1 MSFAPALPL
10 SGYAGWTLLKR
21 TMTAQTAAFSA
32 SPEIRNDEAY
42 FRARIGSVK
51 TAEQLVSDR
60 RLLKVALGAFG
71 LEGDINN
78 RFFIRKVL
86 EDGTLKT
93 DALANKL
100 ADKSY
105 QKLSSAFGFGNFAI
119 PSTQISDFAD
129 KIITAYRARSFEAAV
144 GQQDANLRLAMN
156 AERELKDLAG
166 KSSSENTKWY
176 TVLGSTP
183 LRKVFETA
191 LGLPQAFG
199 SLDIDQ
205 QLAVVRSKAKS
216 QLGIDK
222 ISDFASPEAMDK
234 LLRRFLIR
242 GEVNVLGG
250 GTSAA
255 QNALTILQNI
265 RR

>member
-21 TMTAQTAAFSA
+21 TMTAQTTAFSA

-42 FRARIGSVK
+42 FRAKIGSVK

-105 QKLSSAFGFGNFAI
+105 QKLSSTFGFGNFTT

-176 TVLGSTP
+176 SVLGSTP

-216 QLGIDK
+216 QLGVDK
-222 ISDFASPEAMDK
+222 VSDFAGAEAMDK

-242 GEVNVLGG
+242 GEVNALGG

>member
-21 TMTAQTAAFSA
+21 TMAAQTAAFNA
-32 SPEIRNDEAY
+32 APEIRNDEAY
-42 FRARIGSVK
+42 FRAKIGSVK

-71 LEGDINN
+71 LEADINN

-105 QKLSSAFGFGNFAI
+105 QKLSSAFGFGNFAT

-129 KIITAYRARSFEAAV
+129 KIIAAYRARSFEAAV
-144 GQQDANLRLAMN
+144 GEQDGNLRLAMN
-156 AERELKDLAG
+156 AERELKELAA
-166 KSSSENTKWY
+166 KSGSDNTKWY

-205 QLAVVRSKAKS
+205 QLSVIRSKAKS
-216 QLGIDK
+216 QLGSDK
-222 ISDFASPEAMDK
+222 VADFGGPAAIDK

-242 GEVNVLGG
+242 GEVNGLGG
-250 GTSAA
+250 GGSAA

>member
-21 TMTAQTAAFSA
+21 TMPAQTAAFNA
-32 SPEIRNDEAY
+32 SPEIKTDEVY
-42 FRARIGSVK
+42 FRDKIGSVK
-51 TAEQLVSDR
+51 TAEQLVADR

-71 LEGDINN
+71 LEADINN

-86 EDGTLKT
+86 EDGTLKR

-105 QKLSSAFGFGNFAI
+105 QRLSSTFGFGNFST

-144 GQQDANLRLAMN
+144 GEQDSAMRLALN

-166 KSSSENTKWY
+166 KTSSENTKWY
-176 TVLGSTP
+176 GILGSEP

-191 LGLPQAFG
+191 LGLPSAFG
-199 SLDIDQ
+199 TLDIDQ
-205 QLAVVRSKAKS
+205 QLSVIKSKAKS
-216 QLGIDK
+216 QLGSDK
-222 ISDFASPEAMDK
+222 VSDLGNADAMDK

-242 GEVNVLGG
+242 GEVEALGG

-255 QNALTILQNI
+255 QNALTLLQNI

>member
-32 SPEIRNDEAY
+32 SPEIKNDEAY
-42 FRARIGSVK
+42 FRAKIGSVK

-105 QKLSSAFGFGNFAI
+105 QKLSSAFGFGNFAT
-119 PSTQISDFAD
+119 PGTQISDFAD

-166 KSSSENTKWY
+166 KSNSENTKWY
-176 TVLGSTP
+176 SVLGSTP

-222 ISDFASPEAMDK
+222 VSDFASAEAIDK

-242 GEVNVLGG
+242 GEVNALGG

-265 RR
+265 SR